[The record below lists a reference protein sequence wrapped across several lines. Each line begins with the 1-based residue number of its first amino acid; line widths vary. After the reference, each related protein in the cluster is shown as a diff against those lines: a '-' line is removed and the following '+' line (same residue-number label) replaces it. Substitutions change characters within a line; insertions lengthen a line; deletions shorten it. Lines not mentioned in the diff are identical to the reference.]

1 MMMGMT
7 SDDAFSTQ
15 LSPAHPRI
23 RLYREDDRAAMFDIC
38 MRTAEAGQDA
48 RHIYR
53 DQDLVPNIFAAP
65 YTYLE
70 PDLAFVLDDG
80 TRAVGY
86 IVGTSDTARFVK
98 EFRERWLPLVRER
111 HPAPAGQPV
120 TRDEQMAALLHW
132 PERMLVPEVAD
143 YPAHLHIDLL
153 PDYQGRG
160 YGRALAFTLFDA
172 LARAGAPRVHLSML
186 TVNTAARAFYDRI
199 GFRELP
205 VPDTGPITFLGRETA
220 LSPAERSRLSDR

>member
-1 MMMGMT
+1 MMMCMT
-7 SDDAFSTQ
+7 SDDASTTQ
-15 LSPAHPRI
+15 PSPSRPRI
-23 RLYREDDRAAMFDIC
+23 RLYRDGDREAVFDVC

-48 RHIYR
+48 RQVFQ

-70 PDLAFVLDDG
+70 PSLAFVVDDG

-86 IVGTSDTARFVK
+86 IVGTSDTPRFVK
-98 EFRERWLPLVRER
+98 EFRERWLPLVRDR
-111 HPAPAGQPV
+111 HPAPAGEAV
-120 TRDEQMAALLHW
+120 TRDEQMAALLHR

-153 PDYQGRG
+153 PEYQGRG

-172 LARAGAPRVHLSML
+172 LDKAGSPRVHLSML
-186 TVNTAARAFYDRI
+186 TVNTPARAFYDRI
-199 GFRELP
+199 GFRELA
-205 VPDTGPITFLGRETA
+205 VKDAGAVTYLGRETA
-220 LSPAERSRLSDR
+220 LDPAERRRL